1 MTHESHFRVRTVP
14 TKRSFLQFGAMFS
27 NRKSRV
33 IASVI
38 AVYLI
43 IGFGVGNILLTPS
56 KDQANANLNSQVASQ
71 PLPVITIEPSPDS
84 TKLSPSFILKISNQ
98 SESEDLKEI
107 TADFYS
113 TDSIVKWE
121 GVSTDNLPSI
131 PKEGDSLFKIGTVK
145 PKESIN
151 YNIKA
156 SITQKPEDNYAV
168 VARVKYISNESAKE
182 VTSNRIILDTNGQIL
197 KPENV
202 GEYKIN

>member
-71 PLPVITIEPSPDS
+71 PLPVITIEPSLDS
-84 TKLSPSFILKISNQ
+84 TKLKPSFILKISNQ
-98 SESEDLKEI
+98 SESEALKEI

-131 PKEGDSLFKIGTVK
+131 PKEGDSLFKIGTIK
-145 PKESIN
+145 AKESVD
-151 YNIKA
+151 YRIKG
-156 SITQKPEDNYAV
+156 SVSQKPEDNYAV

-182 VTSNRIILDTNGQIL
+182 VTSNRILLGTDGQLL
-197 KPENV
+197 KPENSS
-202 GEYKIN
+202 EYKIN